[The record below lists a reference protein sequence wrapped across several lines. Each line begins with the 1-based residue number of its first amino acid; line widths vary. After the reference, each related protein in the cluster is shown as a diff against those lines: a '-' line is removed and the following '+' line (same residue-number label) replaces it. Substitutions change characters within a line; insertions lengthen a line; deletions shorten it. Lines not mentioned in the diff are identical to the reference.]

1 MCIHSALWAY
11 SRDANKAGQARLTA
25 VISASQALNAYHL
38 GMSRIAVY
46 SGTFDPITLGHEDV
60 IGRAAA
66 LFDTL
71 IVAVA
76 VAHHKK
82 TLFPLKERIELA
94 QRSFQTLANVQ
105 IKVLDGLIVEFC
117 RAHNA
122 QAIVRGVRNTTDFD
136 YESQMAAMNRKL
148 QPEIDTVILLPTPTV
163 QCISSTLVREIS
175 MLGGDISPMVNPDVL
190 AALDRVHRPKLQA

>member
-1 MCIHSALWAY
+1 MVST
-11 SRDANKAGQARLTA
+11 S
-25 VISASQALNAYHL
+25 
-38 GMSRIAVY
+38 SRIAVY

-60 IGRAAA
+60 VRRASG

-82 TLFPLKERIELA
+82 TRFGLEERMQLA
-94 QRSFQTLANVQ
+94 QQALKDVHNVR
-105 IKVLDGLIVEFC
+105 VVPFDGLIMDFC
-117 RAHNA
+117 AA
-122 QAIVRGVRNTTDFD
+122 EEAVAVVRGIRNMTDFD

-148 QPEIDTVILLPTPTV
+148 LPEVETVFLLPRAEL

-175 MLGGDISPMVNPDVL
+175 QLGGDVSQMVSPTV
-190 AALDRVHRPKLQA
+190 ATALRPLMAS